1 MPDLKLWLQAV
12 GRGSRG
18 MLQAAKQ
25 LKITAHDASRGA
37 LIPNMSQPR
46 RGGTTTV

>member
-1 MPDLKLWLQAV
+1 MPDWKLWLQAV

-25 LKITAHDASRGA
+25 LRLQPTAQAVGR
-37 LIPNMSQPR
+37 
-46 RGGTTTV
+46 